1 MSHTTKLAKKPKKY
15 QQLKSIMLFLFG
27 ILKAKKT
34 NELSR
39 DREGTG
45 KRGVGGGRGV
55 RGGWGGRGGAA
66 KEFF

>member
-1 MSHTTKLAKKPKKY
+1 
-15 QQLKSIMLFLFG
+15 MLFLFG